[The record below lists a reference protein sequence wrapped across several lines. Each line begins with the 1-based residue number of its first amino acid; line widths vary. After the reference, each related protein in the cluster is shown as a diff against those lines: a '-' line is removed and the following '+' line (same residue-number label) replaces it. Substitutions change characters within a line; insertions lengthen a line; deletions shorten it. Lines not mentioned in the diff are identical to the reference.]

1 MTRSTFAVV
10 LALLPLP
17 AAAAAQSIIGLSQ
30 TIQNTIYKPLTYV
43 IIGYALLLFVWG
55 IYKYIAQ
62 SGDERGAEEGTK
74 LMSYGI
80 LVLFVMTAM
89 WGLVRLGLAFFGF
102 EGGQEAKPQGSV
114 FGLSTTGSY
123 TSSQVYS
130 PTDYDYSYTYDYR

>member
-1 MTRSTFAVV
+1 MTRSTFAVA

-62 SGDERGAEEGTK
+62 SGDERGAEEGTR

-102 EGGQEAKPQGSV
+102 EGGQAANPQGSV

-123 TSSQVYS
+123 STGQGG
-130 PTDYDYSYTYDYR
+130 DYMYNYR